1 MDHCRGILYLP
12 LSIRQAFQA
21 SINTHWNLD
30 APTCFT
36 AVLIFK
42 VYPRKKKKKGERRI
56 AKLESSALFQHSSQL
71 HHASTDTSQRHILP
85 HLLHITHISPPG
97 ISCFQINYP
106 GNASACESDLK
117 AAKTALEQ
125 YKYIRA
131 CTYDCYPAITY
142 NEFLSRT
149 WRRKKETQHE
159 NRTLINWK
167 PINHTEEN
175 NVWLHVLV
183 C

>member
-1 MDHCRGILYLP
+1 MILKQGAKALPKLALRDHCRGILYLH

-21 SINTHWNLD
+21 SINTLTGILMHRHVSLLFSFLNST
-30 APTCFT
+30 PGN
-36 AVLIFK
+36 
-42 VYPRKKKKKGERRI
+42 KGERRI
-56 AKLESSALFQHSSQL
+56 GKLESSALFQHSSQL

-106 GNASACESDLK
+106 GNASACESDFK

-142 NEFLSRT
+142 NEFLART

-159 NRTLINWK
+159 NRTLIN
-167 PINHTEEN
+167 
-175 NVWLHVLV
+175 
-183 C
+183 

>member
-42 VYPRKKKKKGERRI
+42 LYPRKKKRREKNCKAWI
-56 AKLESSALFQHSSQL
+56 QCTISAQLPASSCFHW
-71 HHASTDTSQRHILP
+71 HFRRHILP
-85 HLLHITHISPPG
+85 HLLYITHISPPG